1 MFRDV
6 RLQKIKIDP
15 VVKIMQSAYLCDIF
29 REKPKKKTLL
39 ALLPCFLILGKIQ
52 DGDHFWW
59 FYRPPAAHY
68 P

>member
-29 REKPKKKTLL
+29 REKPQKKNTSRLFTL
-39 ALLPCFLILGKIQ
+39 FSNS
-52 DGDHFWW
+52 W
-59 FYRPPAAHY
+59 
-68 P
+68 